1 VPNRPDEGLLQ
12 THQFPRFFLFT
23 KSLTYHT
30 AESWS
35 DLTCSSKLDSG
46 LCNSPRSI
54 NSGIAV
60 ERQCKSTRRASDGSL
75 NWFSE
80 EIQQFENNYN
90 NGNKQYLA
98 HNRLT
103 FLDRKVGSNV
113 GPHRIASPKGKTESP
128 INVLVPDKHQQGRD
142 RVDHHDEGFVH
153 VCPHQCLPKSM
164 EEQGDQ

>member
-1 VPNRPDEGLLQ
+1 MPVQ
-12 THQFPRFFLFT
+12 SSQFPRIFLSNHSF
-23 KSLTYHT
+23 TYHT
-30 AESWS
+30 ADSWS
-35 DLTCSSKLDSG
+35 TSICSTKFDSEFWS
-46 LCNSPRSI
+46 SPRSI

-60 ERQCKSTRRASDGSL
+60 EQQYQMTSQASDGSF

-113 GPHRIASPKGKTESP
+113 GTHRIASAKGKTESP
-128 INVLVPDKHQQGRD
+128 IYVVVPDKH
-142 RVDHHDEGFVH
+142 
-153 VCPHQCLPKSM
+153 
-164 EEQGDQ
+164 